1 MTDDSGGGSGEGE
14 EGDAELQRDVSDF
27 AAKCCSRIESA
38 LAGPPSDE
46 PLRVIRSPRGPRFSF
61 EFRRPLKA
69 ERNPA
74 SIGYVEVHF
83 TVGRD
88 RAGRYMAVYESAF
101 KLLDMRRRPILR
113 MEYLREP
120 VHVPSSHLHI
130 HAQSG
135 PLTLFLAKTGHKTP
149 AAVESLHIPTGGERF
164 RPCVEDFLEF
174 LIAECGVE
182 GSGDWREQ
190 IDQGR
195 AEWRDYQARS
205 VIRERP
211 EVAAAV
217 LRELGAKVELPE
229 SGLQQSPRNA
239 L

>member
-1 MTDDSGGGSGEGE
+1 MTEVSAGDSGDGE
-14 EGDAELQRDVSDF
+14 ERDADLQRDVSDF
-27 AAKCCSRIESA
+27 AAKCCNRIESA

-46 PLRVIRSPRGPRFSF
+46 PLSVIRSPRGPRFSF

-182 GSGDWREQ
+182 GSGDWRGQ

-211 EVAAAV
+211 EVAAEV

-229 SGLQQSPRNA
+229 SRLQQPPRNA
-239 L
+239 Y

>member
-1 MTDDSGGGSGEGE
+1 MTDDSGSDFGEDE
-14 EGDAELQRDVSDF
+14 KRDADLQRDVSDF
-27 AAKCCSRIESA
+27 AVKCSSRIEST
-38 LAGPPSDE
+38 LAGARSEE
-46 PLRVIRSPRGPRFSF
+46 PLSVVRSPKGPRFSF

-74 SIGYVEVHF
+74 SIGFVEVHF

-101 KLLDMRRRPILR
+101 KLLDMRKRPILR

-120 VHVPSSHLHI
+120 VHVPSSHIHI

-211 EVAAAV
+211 EVAAEV

-229 SGLQQSPRNA
+229 GGFQQSPRNA
-239 L
+239 F